1 MIPELKNR
9 IQVLEG
15 ELLRLEE
22 CVEEVHHRQQLIQFW
37 VYYIPSLFELVDEG
51 LDGGFWGVDAAR

>member
-22 CVEEVHHRQQLIQFW
+22 CVEEVHHRQQLIQF
-37 VYYIPSLFELVDEG
+37 
-51 LDGGFWGVDAAR
+51 